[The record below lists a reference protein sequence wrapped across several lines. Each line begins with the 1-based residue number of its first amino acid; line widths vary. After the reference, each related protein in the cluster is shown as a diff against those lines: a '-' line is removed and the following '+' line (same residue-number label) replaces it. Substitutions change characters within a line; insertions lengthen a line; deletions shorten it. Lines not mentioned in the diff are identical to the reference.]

1 MDQENSLFGTLVK
14 DITRLVIPNPLS
26 TTIEALPMFQSSN
39 LYINDKE
46 FGDNNTRRVRP
57 VFLGNGIVHIAGP
70 EWDSFVRD
78 RGIRVG
84 DVLLLTFVH
93 QVTSPNIIFTANLI
107 RLNPQNNE
115 TFIPLL
121 PQEEAQQERNRQP
134 QRQQGPQPILCV
146 KRLSLEDVSNVV
158 GHQIFMP
165 KEIFEVFIA
174 SGGGREL
181 ANLQYGNF
189 VVELKDQ
196 HIPYLGF
203 ETNLGLRV
211 DAMEVV
217 LISSNHWFEY
227 ANRRRLSVG
236 DVVVFCFDLS
246 RRTIITSA
254 FRYRHEFGVYN
265 PIYYRT

>member
-26 TTIEALPMFQSSN
+26 TTIEALPILQSSN
-39 LYINDKE
+39 LYINDTE
-46 FGDNNTRRVRP
+46 FGNITRMVRP
-57 VFLGNGIVHIAGP
+57 VFFGNGIVHIAGP

-93 QVTSPNIIFTANLI
+93 QVTSPNIIFNANLI
-107 RLNPQNNE
+107 RLNPQNKE

-121 PQEEAQQERNRQP
+121 PQEEAQQERNQQP

-158 GHQIFMP
+158 GHQIIMP
-165 KEIFEVFIA
+165 KEIFQVIMA
-174 SGGGREL
+174 SGEGMDIP
-181 ANLQYGNF
+181 NLYYGNF
-189 VVELKDQ
+189 LVVLRDQ
-196 HIPYLGF
+196 HVRYLVLH
-203 ETNLGLRV
+203 TSLGLRG
-211 DAMEVV
+211 DAMEV
-217 LISSNHWFEY
+217 LIASNHWLEFVF
-227 ANRRRLSVG
+227 RRRLTVG

-254 FRYRHEFGVYN
+254 YRYHHELGVYI
-265 PIYYRT
+265 PLYYHL